1 MPDYNEQ
8 LRQQVKERDG
18 HRCQICGKREGQ
30 DQITLEVHHVDP
42 RGMGGDD
49 SKNVPEN
56 LLTLCPEHHRRIEGG
71 IWSIYRFIPDEGGLI
86 VMDAEG
92 RQLQRDSLWFYRRHN
107 VERVEALANTLNF
120 ANRSR
125 HQLAWSVAKALHEI
139 QEAKGWQHTGHSSLK
154 ELAKD
159 FAGMSAR
166 ESKKLARVYKW
177 ALGEGLINE
186 NEEGEMAGD
195 IQNVDP
201 ELADVVRRMDDSELA
216 QMASTLS
223 PSDFWDEVDLRHQSN
238 KKQFSRSF
246 VVATGPVRLYR
257 GKEPPLVNVGEKVI
271 RGSLLTGG
279 DDVSDVSDID

>member
-1 MPDYNEQ
+1 MPEFSESLKQ
-8 LRQQVKERDG
+8 EVKERDG
-18 HRCQICGKREGQ
+18 HRCQICGKREGR

-56 LLTLCPEHHRRIEGG
+56 LLTLCPEHHRRIEDG
-71 IWSIYRFIPDEGGLI
+71 IWSIYRFIPDEGQLI
-86 VMDAEG
+86 VFDAEG
-92 RQLQRDSLWFYRRHN
+92 RQVQRSSLWWYRKEG
-107 VERVEALANTLNF
+107 VEKVGALANTLNF
-120 ANRSR
+120 ANRAR
-125 HQLAWSVAKALHEI
+125 HQAAWQVAKTLHELK
-139 QEAKGWQHTGHSSLK
+139 ETRGWEHTEHSTLW

-159 FAGMSAR
+159 FAGMTAR
-166 ESKKLARVYKW
+166 DAKKLLRVYRW
-177 ALGEGLINE
+177 VLSEGLLNE
-186 NEEGEMAGD
+186 NEEGEMSGD

-201 ELADVVRRMDDSELA
+201 ELVEVVRRMDDTELA
-216 QMASTLS
+216 HMASTLS
-223 PSDFWDEVDLRHQSN
+223 PSDFWSEVDIRHQAN

-257 GKEPPLVNVGEKVI
+257 GKEPPLVNAGEKVI